1 MALTSANDRD
11 DDDLEDL
18 EDERADL
25 KTALVQAKNKP
36 RHFAIIAKG
45 AEVLALFAQKKPLRD
60 GELRQARRDKGGKKI
75 IQGTCQGDGGT
86 KLVFKVEGEKPKIKK
101 SKLREFISQETG
113 LMLKPSFQ

>member
-1 MALTSANDRD
+1 VAFTSANDRD
-11 DDDLEDL
+11 DDDLEEL

-45 AEVLALFAQKKPLRD
+45 PEVLALFAQKKPLRP
-60 GELRQARRDKGGKKI
+60 GNLRQARRDKGGKQI

-86 KLVFKVEGEKPKIKK
+86 KLVFKNDVFGPIPAEMRDGMGDGWKLDSLKK
-101 SKLREFISQETG
+101 RLER
-113 LMLKPSFQ
+113 